1 MTQPVLQSLLVD
13 HIQRISGE
21 RRVLTTLYLI
31 MDYLYDASLVLGDF
45 SSWSRV
51 RPIKKKFKLFFIVVF
66 FQMVHNEKIFRR
78 SSVKYRT
85 FSEGPT

>member
-21 RRVLTTLYLI
+21 DGVLMILYLI
-31 MDYLYDASLVLGDF
+31 MDHLYDASLVLEDF
-45 SSWSRV
+45 SSWSRI
-51 RPIKKKFKLFFIVVF
+51 PFKLLFIVVF
-66 FQMVHNEKIFRR
+66 FRMVHNEKNFRR